1 MDTTA
6 TLWLLAVSPVVLLL
20 VLVLKG
26 VRTGRAAGVVVG
38 WVLFVGAVV
47 FAAPADLL
55 AVAMGKGLWLGF
67 WILLVVW
74 PALLLYRLA
83 AAAGLEEIGRVFAS
97 VLPRR
102 RENLLIMAWIFPSF
116 VQGIAGFGT
125 PIAVAAPLLVAMGWS
140 RTRAVIYPLVGYHW
154 AVTFGSMGSSFY
166 MASLTAGLSSDDQA
180 LFALTAA
187 SILAVNC
194 LVAGA
199 LVLLLDGGLDGLR
212 EGWRTLLVAGVPMAV
227 TLVLVAQVVPAVASL
242 AAGTAGLVAVGLSS
256 AVHRRGGRS
265 ERDVTNTGRAE
276 SAASEIGFGRSAVL
290 LSPYAYLLAVALPV
304 FLWPT
309 SRRWAQNAL
318 VLGPDL
324 PRTET
329 GRGWVNEAV
338 TTFNPVVVL
347 SHPGFYVAVA
357 CVLGFVTYHR
367 AGLWKRGATGEV
379 LGAWARSLPQASVS
393 ILLLAS
399 VATVLVDTG
408 MVFTLATGISSVAG
422 GAFPVLAPVVG
433 ATGSFLTGST
443 TSSNALFTA
452 LQHEVASQI
461 SVPSTA
467 LLAAQTAGG
476 NVGNAIAPVI
486 VLVGATSVG
495 ASDSTGQILRACL
508 VPVGVLLLVV
518 VAGTLL
524 WAA

>member
-20 VLVLKG
+20 ALVLRG
-26 VRTGRAAGVVVG
+26 VRTGRAAAAVVG
-38 WVLFVGAVV
+38 WVLLVGAVV

-83 AAAGLEEIGRVFAS
+83 AAAGLEDIGRVFSS

-116 VQGIAGFGT
+116 VQGVAGFGT

-166 MASLTAGLSSDDQA
+166 MASLTAGLSGDEQA
-180 LFALTAA
+180 LFALAAA

-199 LVLLLDGGLDGLR
+199 LVLLLDGGVGGLR
-212 EGWRTLLVAGVPMAV
+212 EGWRTLVVAGVPMAA
-227 TLVLVAQVVPAVASL
+227 TLVLVARVVPAVASL

-256 AVHRRGGRS
+256 AYHRRGRRQ
-265 ERDVTNTGRAE
+265 EPL
-276 SAASEIGFGRSAVL
+276 AAAARIPEGGSHEAGFGRSAVL
-290 LSPYAYLLAVALPV
+290 LSPYLYLLAVALPI

-338 TTFNPVVVL
+338 TSFNPVVVF
-347 SHPGFYVAVA
+347 SHPGFYIAVA
-357 CVLGFVTYHR
+357 CVLGFVTYRR
-367 AGLWKRGATGEV
+367 AGLWKRGSTGEV
-379 LGAWARSLPQASVS
+379 VASWARSLPQSSVS

-408 MVFTLATGISSVAG
+408 MVSTLATGISNVAG
-422 GAFPVLAPVVG
+422 GAFPVLSPVVG
-433 ATGSFLTGST
+433 ATGSFITGST

-452 LQHEVASQI
+452 LQHDVASQI
-461 SVPSTA
+461 SVPPTA

-476 NVGNAIAPVI
+476 NVGNAIAPVV
-486 VLVGATSVG
+486 VLIGATSVG
-495 ASDSTGQILRACL
+495 ATDSTGQILRACL
-508 VPVGVLLLVV
+508 LPVGVLLLVV

-524 WAA
+524 WAG